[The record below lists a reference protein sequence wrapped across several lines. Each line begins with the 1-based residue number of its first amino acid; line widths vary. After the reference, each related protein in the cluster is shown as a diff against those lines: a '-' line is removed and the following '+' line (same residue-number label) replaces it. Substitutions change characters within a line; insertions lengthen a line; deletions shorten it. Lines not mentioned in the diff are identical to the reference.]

1 MRGTIASVLVG
12 CATLG
17 LGCFSKPGFTGKE
30 DAAIDASLDA
40 SLDAS
45 VDAPS
50 CVFPNNVDFPNRNA
64 LAVGDI
70 SGDGLDDVALFGTE
84 QGAAERQMIF
94 VYFGGDRQIKFDC
107 PDQTIVANS
116 DILRVGL
123 VKLERDVASGRT
135 GVLSYVSQLNNN
147 ELRLTRIVYDKKVA
161 GSTSSS
167 EGPPAGGMTPSWDD
181 SSIYEVYRAAFI
193 SDQRPANAEILF
205 GGGGAVMS
213 AKMNAG
219 TPSQVASA
227 VVMNDTE
234 LNSMLQRFPS
244 YYGMVSIGA
253 QRHFVVTGRKTHLVE
268 RMSTAAPFTLNDAPP
283 VNGFG
288 RLVEGDG
295 DSEGGV
301 YSFRDLSAKANS
313 VVVGL
318 RFSKFGNNPP
328 PSMPTF
334 LTIRNDKSA
343 LRCQFD
349 ISIANSFFTDGTV
362 LAPFKES
369 GTRFVGVFTTN
380 PTSPGSTNRLVVSDN
395 AWSANSCDQAA
406 ANGYKLYKLRS
417 GVAADSSPI
426 MVGGMFNPDQ
436 QQVLLF
442 YREQPA
448 IGQCFEVLAS
458 DPGRCLALCGELTC
472 AP

>member
-1 MRGTIASVLVG
+1 MRGKIAIALVSST
-12 CATLG
+12 TLW
-17 LGCFSKPGFTGKE
+17 LGCFSKPGFTGKD
-30 DAAIDASLDA
+30 DAAIDA

-50 CVFPNNVDFPNRNA
+50 CVFPSNVVFPNRNA

-84 QGAAERQMIF
+84 QGPAERQMIF
-94 VYFGGDRQIKFDC
+94 LYFGGDRQIKFDC
-107 PDQTIVANS
+107 PDQTIIVTS
-116 DILRVGL
+116 DVLRVGL
-123 VKLERDVASGRT
+123 VQLQRDVATGRT
-135 GVLSYVSQLNNN
+135 GVLSYVSQLKNN
-147 ELRLTRIVYDKKVA
+147 ELRLTRILYDKKVA
-161 GSTSSS
+161 GSTSNS
-167 EGPPAGGMTPSWDD
+167 EGSPAGGMTPSWDD
-181 SSIYEVYRAAFI
+181 SRIYEVYRAAFI
-193 SDQRPANAEILF
+193 SDQRPDIAEILF

-219 TPSQVASA
+219 TPLPVASA

-234 LNSMLQRFPS
+234 TDAMSQRFPS
-244 YYGMVSIGA
+244 YYGMISIGA
-253 QRHFVVTGRKTHLVE
+253 QRHFVVTGRKTHLVQ
-268 RMSTAAPFTLNDAPP
+268 RISPAAPFILNDAPP

-318 RFSKFGNNPP
+318 RFSKLGNNPP
-328 PSMPTF
+328 PPMPTF
-334 LTIRNDKSA
+334 LTIRNDKA
-343 LRCQFD
+343 ARRCQFD
-349 ISIANSFFTDGTV
+349 IPVANSFFTDGTV

-380 PTSPGSTNRLVVSDN
+380 PTSPASTNQLVVSDN

-406 ANGYKLYKLRS
+406 ANGYKLYKLRP

-426 MVGGMFNPDQ
+426 MVGGMFNPER

-448 IGQCFEVLAS
+448 MGQCFEVLAS
-458 DPGRCLALCGELTC
+458 DPGHCLALCGQLTC